1 MLSLDEDEIIN
12 AVEGSF
18 TNEAICHLTFVT
30 GKRERLR
37 HATFCLRNVS
47 HIRGYFSGRIGP
59 YGRVNGTR
67 FTLTANET
75 VPAGRMALISFSGK
89 A

>member
-18 TNEAICHLTFVT
+18 TGEAICHLTFVT
-30 GKRERLR
+30 GKRKRLR
-37 HATFCLRNVS
+37 HATSCLRYVS
-47 HIRGYFSGRIGP
+47 HIRGYFLGRIGP
-59 YGRVNGTR
+59 YGRANGSR
-67 FTLTANET
+67 FTLTANEN
-75 VPAGRMALISFSGK
+75 VPAGQMALISFSGK